1 MKLSYLVSAFRVF
14 AYNMKQLTKQE
25 KEDITE
31 IQFKKYKDLVE
42 YAWNE
47 IPAYRKHWSDN
58 GFDPS
63 HFKSLDDLR
72 KIPKINKDFVRENL
86 EEMVPKSYDRARL
99 SLVRTGGTTGM
110 PMNFYIDQ
118 YVARP
123 KELAYQLWGGW
134 HYWRHRQ
141 GLDKVVTMRGARIK
155 ESLLRKGIYWQR
167 NLRENGILMS
177 SFHILEETYPLYLS
191 KLRSYG
197 PRFIKAYPSSIAAF
211 CHLMKKHGD
220 KGIKGLKG
228 VICSSETIYD
238 WHRTLVRETLGV
250 EIMSFYGH
258 SEKAVCAYQNQ
269 DGNME
274 FHPLYGYTEFL
285 DENGRP
291 VTANEGCAYVVAT
304 SFDNTYFPFIRYETD
319 DRIDG
324 LRDEVPKI
332 AERIVGRKQEFV
344 YDRYANRLPFT
355 CNDEVISDVQGIS
368 AYQYVQHEMGKIELH
383 LQVDGAFDH
392 GSIVEIISRSEEIFM
407 NCTISIKIVNEIE
420 KTPSGKF
427 RYLIQNIVW

>member
-1 MKLSYLVSAFRVF
+1 MKLSYLVSAFRIF

-31 IQFKKYKDLVE
+31 IQFKKYKELVE

-63 HFKSLDDLR
+63 HFKSLDDVR

-86 EEMVPKSYDRARL
+86 EEMLPKSYDRTRL

-141 GLDKVVTMRGARIK
+141 GLDKVVTLRGARIK
-155 ESLLRKGIYWQR
+155 DSLIRKGIYWQR

-258 SEKAVCAYQNQ
+258 SEKAVCAFQ
-269 DGNME
+269 DKNGNME
-274 FHPLYGYTEFL
+274 FPALYGYTEFL
-285 DENGRP
+285 DEDGLP
-291 VTANEGCAYVVAT
+291 VNSKEESAYVVAT
-304 SFDNTYFPFIRYETD
+304 SFDNKYFPFIRYETD
-319 DRIDG
+319 DRVDVLSNSIPM
-324 LRDEVPKI
+324 L
-332 AERIVGRKQEFV
+332 AERVLGRKQEFI
-344 YDRYANRLPFT
+344 YDRYGNILPFT
-355 CNDEVISDVQGIS
+355 CNDEVIWGVEGII
-368 AYQYVQHEMGKIELH
+368 AYQYVQHEKGKLELY
-383 LQVDGAFDH
+383 LQVD
-392 GSIVEIISRSEEIFM
+392 SIFENDSVSEIISRTEEIFM

-427 RYLIQNIVW
+427 RYLIQNIV

>member
-1 MKLSYLVSAFRVF
+1 MKLSYLVSAFRIF

-31 IQFKKYKDLVE
+31 IQFKKYKELVE

-63 HFKSLDDLR
+63 HFKSLDDVR

-86 EEMVPKSYDRARL
+86 EEMLPKSYDRTRL

-123 KELAYQLWGGW
+123 KELAYLLWGGW

-141 GLDKVVTMRGARIK
+141 GLDKVVTLRGARIK
-155 ESLLRKGIYWQR
+155 DSLIRKGIYWQR

-258 SEKAVCAYQNQ
+258 SEKAVCAFQ
-269 DGNME
+269 DKNGNME
-274 FHPLYGYTEFL
+274 FPALYGYTEFL
-285 DENGRP
+285 DEDGLP
-291 VTANEGCAYVVAT
+291 VNSKEESAYVVAT
-304 SFDNTYFPFIRYETD
+304 SFDNKYFPFIRYETD
-319 DRIDG
+319 DRVDVLSNSIPM
-324 LRDEVPKI
+324 L
-332 AERIVGRKQEFV
+332 AERVLGRKQEFI
-344 YDRYANRLPFT
+344 YDRYGNILPFT
-355 CNDEVISDVQGIS
+355 CNDEVIWGVEGII
-368 AYQYVQHEMGKIELH
+368 AYQYVQHEKGKLELY
-383 LQVDGAFDH
+383 LQVD
-392 GSIVEIISRSEEIFM
+392 SIFENDSVSEIISRTEEIFM

-427 RYLIQNIVW
+427 RYLIQNIV